1 MMRLMEL
8 ENAMDR
14 TTYQYDRLNKASND
28 IENGNAEIRAEIEA
42 HKLRTSKSDEKL
54 AKVVTKKKK
63 SVKKILSLEKHIR
76 RLLEEI
82 EQDRKKSLQLQQQM
96 LDLKAAQEHLEVVW
110 RQEVKAKELALNEL
124 QEELR
129 LKEEAEVKIKRRQ
142 QAFHQKMET
151 DHLKHKGEI
160 QRLEQEIAHL
170 EMSSEAS
177 GDTYHLPEY
186 LFSWESKVLQT
197 NADTFQNQLPGPGS
211 SEWTGLSE
219 NEVTY
224 DRVCMICMEKEVS
237 VLFLTCAHQVLCAK
251 CNNDC
256 CDKMEGLTSK
266 RFLEE

>member
-1 MMRLMEL
+1 MLVSFPEL
-8 ENAMDR
+8 TSMYVR
-14 TTYQYDRLNKASND
+14 NKAW
-28 IENGNAEIRAEIEA
+28 
-42 HKLRTSKSDEKL
+42 L
-54 AKVVTKKKK
+54 TK
-63 SVKKILSLEKHIR
+63 LEKNADQLK
-76 RLLEEI
+76 LLFL
-82 EQDRKKSLQLQQQM
+82 LQ
-96 LDLKAAQEHLEVVW
+96 VVW

-142 QAFHQKMET
+142 QAFRQKMET
-151 DHLKHKGEI
+151 DRLKHKGER

-186 LFSWESKVLQT
+186 LFSWESEVLQT

-211 SEWTGLSE
+211 SEWWTGLSE

-237 VLFLTCAHQVLCAK
+237 VLFLPCVHQVLCAK

-256 CDKMEGLTSK
+256 CDKMEARCPYCEGWIDERIHIYGARS
-266 RFLEE
+266 